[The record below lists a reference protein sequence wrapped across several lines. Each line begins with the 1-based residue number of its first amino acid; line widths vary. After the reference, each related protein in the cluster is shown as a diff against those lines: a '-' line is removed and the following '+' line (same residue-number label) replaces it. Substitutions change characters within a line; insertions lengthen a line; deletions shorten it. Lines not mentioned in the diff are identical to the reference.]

1 MKGLFCCFPSDLI
14 YNFSV
19 YGVKHQHLFS
29 SSKAAAS
36 YASASKQRDYQRANL
51 LQYID
56 SSLLH
61 SMTPADMFQAHWLF
75 AQQPEPLRP
84 LATDYIPLYQQ
95 SYRYAERTA
104 NIDSVPS
111 GSCKSSCQNQRFR
124 FSKYS
129 MISLMNEYTSE
140 QLENGVFLAL
150 CRVLIVKQKNI
161 QTMISD
167 TDILEA
173 VEQGYDAIFS
183 SMK

>member
-1 MKGLFCCFPSDLI
+1 
-14 YNFSV
+14 
-19 YGVKHQHLFS
+19 
-29 SSKAAAS
+29 
-36 YASASKQRDYQRANL
+36 
-51 LQYID
+51 
-56 SSLLH
+56 
-61 SMTPADMFQAHWLF
+61 
-75 AQQPEPLRP
+75 
-84 LATDYIPLYQQ
+84 
-95 SYRYAERTA
+95 
-104 NIDSVPS
+104 
-111 GSCKSSCQNQRFR
+111 
-124 FSKYS
+124 